1 MADVKTWDLG
11 GLVRER
17 KDLAILAAVLFV
29 LAISIAIAKLSVEP
43 QPFPTTVIEEFAFA
57 ETVNGGEKWLRTN
70 YRWLTRA
77 ISGGIRYTLDMVE
90 TFLILLPWPV
100 VVLGIALPAL
110 SIGGLRLGLFCVV
123 ATMFWGFMDMWDPA
137 METLSLMA
145 ISVVISVVLGVLI
158 GIVASQSNA
167 VESVVRPVL
176 DTMQTMP
183 AFVYLIPAVFF
194 FGIGGAPAI
203 LATIIYA
210 LPPAVRLTSL
220 GIRQVDPEI
229 VEAARSFGS
238 TGLQLLLKVKL
249 PLALPSIMM
258 GINQSVM
265 MALALVVLATFIGA
279 AGLGYEVWQALRHLN
294 IGWSLEGGV
303 SIVLMAIIFDRIS
316 YAMSEE
322 GKAEAVHFK
331 GTFKLLPRRLEGQ
344 GWAEAIEKGIDAISV
359 LIGAASRYVAAFIAG
374 LAGLV
379 LRPVGRDLAD
389 GVRSLVN
396 RHVFLVTGSLILVA
410 VYLFDAYLV
419 SIGGFPSSWQF
430 SIRGPAD
437 AVLDWLVVNQ
447 AFIAVTTWIRGAVFS
462 WLLDPLA
469 DFLVALPWWYTIGLV
484 AAMVWLSAGRWLAL
498 VSVIALMF
506 IGAVDLWP
514 VAMFTLAS
522 ILVSVFLCFLMGVP
536 LGVLAACSNA
546 FDAFLR
552 PILDAMQTMPAF
564 VYLVPVLMFF
574 GGNVVSAVIATVIY
588 AVPPVIRLTTLGI
601 RGVPP
606 EAVES
611 ARSFGSTF
619 MQTLVKVRLPLALP
633 SIMMGIN
640 QAVMMALAMTVI
652 TPLIG
657 GGGLGEEVFRAL
669 AVVNTGLGLE
679 AGLSIVFLAIVLDRV
694 TQAWSRKQQEAL
706 GLQ

>member
-11 GLVRER
+11 SLVRGR
-17 KDLAILAAVLFV
+17 KDLAVLAAVLVV
-29 LAISIAIAKLSVEP
+29 LAISIAVSKLSVEP
-43 QPFPTTVIEEFAFA
+43 EPFPATIIDGFAFA

-77 ISGGIRYTLDMVE
+77 ISGGIRYTLDLVE

-100 VVLGIALPAL
+100 VVLAIALPAL
-110 SIGGLRLGLFCVV
+110 CIGGLRLGLFCAV

-238 TGLQLLLKVKL
+238 TGLQLLVKVKL

-294 IGWSLEGGV
+294 IGWSLEGGL

-322 GKAEAVHFK
+322 GKAEAVRFK
-331 GTFKLLPRRLEGQ
+331 GTFRLLPRRFEGQ
-344 GWAEAIEKGIDAISV
+344 GWAEAIEKGVDAVVV
-359 LIGAASRYVAAFIAG
+359 LVGAASRTVAAFIAG

-379 LRPVGRDLAD
+379 LRPVGGDLAD

-396 RHVFLVTGSLILVA
+396 RHVFLVIGSMILVA

-419 SIGGFPSSWQF
+419 SIGDFPSSWQF

-437 AVLDWLVVNQ
+437 TALDWLVVNQ

-498 VSVIALMF
+498 VSVVALMF
-506 IGAVDLWP
+506 IGAVDLWS

-536 LGVLAACSNA
+536 LGILAACSNA
-546 FDAFLR
+546 FEAFLR
-552 PILDAMQTMPAF
+552 PILDAMQTMPPF

-588 AVPPVIRLTTLGI
+588 AVPPVIRLTSLGI

-611 ARSFGSTF
+611 AQSFGSTF

-679 AGLSIVFLAIVLDRV
+679 AGLSIVFLAIVLDRL

-706 GLQ
+706 GL

>member
-1 MADVKTWDLG
+1 
-11 GLVRER
+11 
-17 KDLAILAAVLFV
+17 
-29 LAISIAIAKLSVEP
+29 
-43 QPFPTTVIEEFAFA
+43 
-57 ETVNGGEKWLRTN
+57 
-70 YRWLTRA
+70 
-77 ISGGIRYTLDMVE
+77 MV
-90 TFLILLPWPV
+90 
-100 VVLGIALPAL
+100 
-110 SIGGLRLGLFCVV
+110 
-123 ATMFWGFMDMWDPA
+123 
-137 METLSLMA
+137 
-145 ISVVISVVLGVLI
+145 
-158 GIVASQSNA
+158 
-167 VESVVRPVL
+167 
-176 DTMQTMP
+176 
-183 AFVYLIPAVFF
+183 
-194 FGIGGAPAI
+194 
-203 LATIIYA
+203 ATIIYA

-238 TGLQLLLKVKL
+238 TGFQLLVKVKL

-294 IGWSLEGGV
+294 IGWSLEGGL
-303 SIVLMAIIFDRIS
+303 SIVFMAIIFDRIS
-316 YAMSEE
+316 YAMSDE
-322 GKAEAVHFK
+322 GKAQAVQFA
-331 GTFKLLPRRLEGQ
+331 GAFRLLPRRFEGQ
-344 GWAEAIEKGIDAISV
+344 GWAEAIEKGVDAIAV
-359 LIGAASRYVAAFIAG
+359 WIGAASRYVAAAIAG

-379 LRPVGRDLAD
+379 LRPMGKDLAD
-389 GVRSLVN
+389 SVRSIVN
-396 RHVFLVTGSLILVA
+396 RHVFFVTGSLILVA
-410 VYLFDAYLV
+410 TYLFDSYVV
-419 SIGGFPSSWQF
+419 SYGSFPSSWQF

-437 AVLDWLVVNQ
+437 AALDWLVVNQ
-447 AFIAVTTWIRGAVFS
+447 AFIALTTWIRGAVFL

-498 VSVIALMF
+498 MSVIALMF

-514 VAMFTLAS
+514 IAMFTLAS

-536 LGVLAACSNA
+536 LGILAACSNW

-611 ARSFGSTF
+611 AESFGSTF

-657 GGGLGEEVFRAL
+657 GGGLGEEVFTAL

-679 AGLSIVFLAIVLDRV
+679 AGLSIVFLAIVLDRL
-694 TQAWSRKQQEAL
+694 TQAWSKKQQEAL
-706 GLQ
+706 GL